1 MTVRRRSG
9 FTLIELLVVI
19 AIIAILIALLLPA
32 VQQAREAARRS
43 QCKNNLKQ
51 VGLGLANYH
60 DNYKVFPG
68 GDPLTGADIG
78 SGQKGWIH
86 SMWVGLFPYM
96 EQDGMFKKWKFGPND
111 EGWVCTGTNLAI
123 VQGVSLPWLLCPSS
137 PLDTFINPCGPVMN
151 PHYFPIAGAAS
162 TANWNDGVNYI
173 PGGIAYFSDRGMIP
187 NTKWKGIKDC
197 KDGTSNTIIVGEL
210 SVLVKDPTGVLGE
223 IRPGNDW
230 GFTMGTHSSWNGAW
244 MLQRLVTKYPPNSSS
259 RTLIGSR
266 PADAHARYNSPMSSA
281 HAGGVHTAMTDGTVR
296 FVNNAVNMDTL
307 TYLSVR
313 DDARV
318 VGEY

>member
-1 MTVRRRSG
+1 MVKKRQSG

-51 VGLGLANYH
+51 IGLGLANYH

-68 GDPLTGADIG
+68 GDPLTAT
-78 SGQKGWIH
+78 GWVH
-86 SMWVGLFPYM
+86 SMWVGMLPYM
-96 EQDGMFKKWKFGPND
+96 EQDSMYKKWRFNATD
-111 EGWVCTGTNLAI
+111 EGWVCTGFNLPV

-151 PHYFPIAGAAS
+151 PQYFPISGAAS
-162 TANWNDGVNYI
+162 RPNWNDGVNYL
-173 PGGIAYFSDRGMIP
+173 PASGCGGNAFYSDRGMIP
-187 NTKWKGIKDC
+187 SNRWKGIKDC

-210 SVLVKDPTGVLGE
+210 SVLVKDPTGNLGE

-230 GFTMGTHSSWNGAW
+230 GWTMGTNSGWNGTW
-244 MLQRLVTKYPPNSSS
+244 MLQRLVTRYSPNSSS
-259 RTLIGSR
+259 RTLGGSE
-266 PADAHARYNSPMSSA
+266 PGCAHARYNSPMSSA
-281 HAGGVHTAMTDGTVR
+281 HSGGVHTAMTDGTVR
-296 FVNNAVNMDTL
+296 FINNTVNMDTL

-313 DDARV
+313 DDARP
-318 VGEY
+318 VGEF